1 MKRLLCL
8 LPIIMLI
15 TVGCSKPEKKVLG
28 RWKSPEVKGFEAEFK
43 SDHTGATYTP
53 MPGHAGTVQSAQTPF
68 QWSIDKKGII
78 KVTEGKSVYVGKFIG
93 KKLEL
98 EVNDAKTTLEKIK

>member
-8 LPIIMLI
+8 LPIIMLV
-15 TVGCSKPEKKVLG
+15 TVGCSKPEKKLLG

-53 MPGHAGTVQSAQTPF
+53 MPGHAGSVQSAPTPF
-68 QWSIDKKGII
+68 AWSIDKKGAI
-78 KVTEGKSVYVGKFIG
+78 KVSEGKTVYVGKIVG
-93 KKLEL
+93 RKLEM
-98 EVNDAKTTLEKIK
+98 EVNDARVTLEKIK